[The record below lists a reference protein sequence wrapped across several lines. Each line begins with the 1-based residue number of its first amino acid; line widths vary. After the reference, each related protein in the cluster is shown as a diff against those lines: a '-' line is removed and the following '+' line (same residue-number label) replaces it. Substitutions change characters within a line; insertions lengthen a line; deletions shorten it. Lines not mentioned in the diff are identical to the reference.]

1 MAIPKL
7 NVMTRE
13 SNGKKS
19 SHNLRKEG
27 FVPGVIY
34 GHNKETKSIKMDGQ
48 LLQKLLDRYGA
59 SGTVNLE
66 LDGKIKPTIIK
77 EVQRGIVKSGVVHID
92 FQELSAGEKIKMT
105 VHITLVGKEKVES
118 SSTIIQQQLSELDIQ
133 CLPKDIPQ
141 GITVDVSQ
149 LEIGNSLTVAD
160 IDIFKD
166 ANIEV
171 LNDETEVVTS
181 LTSVNNKPEQEEEED
196 SLPIYESETSILD
209 Q

>member
-19 SHNLRKEG
+19 SHKLRKEG

-34 GHNKETKSIKMDGQ
+34 GHNKETKSIKMDRQ
-48 LLQKLLDRYGA
+48 LLQKLLNKYGE
-59 SGTVNLE
+59 SGTVSLE
-66 LDGKIKPTIIK
+66 MDGEIKPTIIK
-77 EVQRGIVKSGVVHID
+77 EVQRGIVKSEVVHID

-118 SSTIIQQQLSELDIQ
+118 SSTMIQQQLSELDIQ

-149 LEIGNSLTVAD
+149 LEIGGSLTVAD
-160 IDIFKD
+160 LDIFKD
-166 ANIEV
+166 DKIEV

-181 LTSVNNKPEQEEEED
+181 LISVNNEPEEEEED
-196 SLPIYESETSILD
+196 SLPIYESEDSILD

>member
-13 SNGKKS
+13 GNGKKS
-19 SHNLRKEG
+19 SQKLRKEG
-27 FVPGVIY
+27 FVPGIIY

-48 LLQKLLDRYGA
+48 LLQKLLNRYGE

-66 LDGKIKPTIIK
+66 IDGEIKPTIIK

-160 IDIFKD
+160 MDIYKD
-166 ANIEV
+166 PNIEV

-181 LTSVNNKPEQEEEED
+181 LTSVSNQTEEQEED
-196 SLPIYESETSILD
+196 SLPIYESEDSILD